1 MSHNETIA
9 LIKKMITDFKALNE
23 ERKKMGPQPMNPR
36 NYRIVPCRLY
46 HGPSGCTRGDFC
58 HFIHAIG
65 YECKFPYLFN
75 KFLEREI
82 PREVF
87 IKYRNENMR
96 KNYLDEIA

>member
-1 MSHNETIA
+1 VIAQGQQQDGDKPSMSHNETIA
-9 LIKKMITDFKALNE
+9 LIKKMITDFKVLNE

-65 YECKFPYLFN
+65 YECKLPFYINTKLN
-75 KFLEREI
+75 YFL
-82 PREVF
+82 
-87 IKYRNENMR
+87 
-96 KNYLDEIA
+96 

>member
-1 MSHNETIA
+1 VIAQGQQQDGDKPSMSHNETIS
-9 LIKKMITDFKALNE
+9 LIKKMITDFKVLNE

-65 YECKFPYLFN
+65 YECKLPF
-75 KFLEREI
+75 
-82 PREVF
+82 
-87 IKYRNENMR
+87 
-96 KNYLDEIA
+96 